1 MADKTLHLRIA
12 GRVQGVGYRAWLCG
26 EARSRGLTGWVR
38 NRSDDTVEAVVSGPS
53 QTVDD
58 IVNLCRD
65 GPPAALVSG
74 VETAPWDEALTD
86 GFNGRPTL

>member
-38 NRSDDTVEAVVSGPS
+38 NRSDDTVEAVVSGP
-53 QTVDD
+53 VDA
-58 IVNLCRD
+58 VEAMVRLCRE

-74 VETAPWDEALTD
+74 VETAAWDETLPD
-86 GFNGRPTL
+86 GFNGLPTL